1 MEDSDLMATS
11 GVPQQSEDEDS
22 WLVKLEKPQVSNG
35 VEERDQ
41 VKTPP
46 EDSTQVYSNGNS
58 EAATGATSS
67 DLPAKISR
75 DFLECS
81 ICCEIFKKPKILI
94 PCLHTFCVLC
104 LKEWVKMNED
114 DSTFPCPY
122 CCQQVAFPENGIAG
136 LKDNF
141 FMESLVATLAEPNNT
156 QHTKDPANT
165 RHTNNKAPANTR
177 HATNSKDPANTLHT
191 TSKDPANTLH
201 TEDSG
206 IHCTNYD
213 KGEPA
218 SSKCSKSAKSVGTS
232 SKKVHRI
239 SKASKCPT
247 LFTSEEQKTGKHDG
261 VSSAKSI
268 APQCSKHPGEFL
280 KLYCRSCETPICNEC
295 ALFEHRDLQHNYA
308 RIEEVAAESRKL
320 ILDLTP
326 QCQPRIQFYHQTKK
340 VQKRM
345 LQYLLENAE
354 GARENVRSNG
364 QSLIAMVEAERDRLL
379 SCIDAD
385 VARRKKH
392 IEAKID
398 RAQVSLASAKSTR
411 ESAETLAR
419 DGCDFEVVSYSP
431 KMMQILSILAKPP
444 FETVDFESA
453 DVTIDY
459 SALKK
464 KLAENSPTN
473 KKYTLSKEQRQ
484 RSWIGPRKHAG
495 ENKKHVAKG
504 HSNSSTSPGKE
515 TDHRKTAKSRDHT
528 CSICLTVPAQ
538 PVYLPCRDRQGC
550 EATFCR
556 KCLAKHGSDRCP
568 VCFASFVRKLVAN
581 QPEGSMN
588 VSVSSHITLEGY
600 EQCEVIII
608 DFVFADGIQDR
619 PDQPNPGKRYRGL
632 WYRAYLPYNTEGRG
646 VMCLLE
652 KAFNRRLLFTL
663 RASRGPSDAIVCQ
676 DIELKTSPYGGPD
689 ANGYPHPGYL
699 EQMRAQLA
707 AKGIK

>member
-1 MEDSDLMATS
+1 MFCKSCFS
-11 GVPQQSEDEDS
+11 
-22 WLVKLEKPQVSNG
+22 LVSSLIVVGAARALS
-35 VEERDQ
+35 R
-41 VKTPP
+41 PP
-46 EDSTQVYSNGNS
+46 HIGFPVYSNGNS

-67 DLPAKISR
+67 DLPAEISR

-141 FMESLVATLAEPNNT
+141 FMESLVATLADSNNSRHTTKDLAKSQHSKDPPYTQHTKDENT
-156 QHTKDPANT
+156 QRTKDPVNTRHTKDPANT
-165 RHTNNKAPANTR
+165 
-177 HATNSKDPANTLHT
+177 HA
-191 TSKDPANTLH
+191 
-201 TEDSG
+201 EVSG

-213 KGEPA
+213 EGEPA
-218 SSKCSKSAKSVGTS
+218 SSKCSKSTKSVGTNC
-232 SKKVHRI
+232 KKVHRV

-261 VSSAKSI
+261 VSSAKNI

-295 ALFEHRDLQHNYA
+295 ALFEHRDLLHNYA
-308 RIEEVAAESRKL
+308 RIEEVATERREL

-364 QSLIAMVEAERDRLL
+364 QSLILMVEAERDRLL
-379 SCIDAD
+379 GCINAD

-464 KLAENSPTN
+464 KLAENSPAN

-504 HSNSSTSPGKE
+504 HSKE
-515 TDHRKTAKSRDHT
+515 TDHQKTPKSRDHT

-568 VCFASFVRKLVAN
+568 VCFASFVHKLVGN

-588 VSVSSHITLEGY
+588 VSVSSHITLQGY

-619 PDQPNPGKRYRGL
+619 PEHPNPGKHYQGL
-632 WYRAYLPYNTEGRG
+632 RYRAYRLYNTEGRG
-646 VMCLLE
+646 VMCLQSDT
-652 KAFNRRLLFTL
+652 FL
-663 RASRGPSDAIVCQ
+663 RASDWTSSCHRVLYVAKEVRSITPSGD
-676 DIELKTSPYGGPD
+676 S
-689 ANGYPHPGYL
+689 
-699 EQMRAQLA
+699 
-707 AKGIK
+707 